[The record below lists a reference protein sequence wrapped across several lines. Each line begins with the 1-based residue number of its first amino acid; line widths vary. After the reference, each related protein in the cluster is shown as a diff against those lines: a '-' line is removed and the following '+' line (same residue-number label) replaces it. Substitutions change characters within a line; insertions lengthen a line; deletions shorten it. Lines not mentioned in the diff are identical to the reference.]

1 MREFSNTANENLLS
15 VNAQEPELVLL
26 EIYHPDNPVHI
37 RLCLDSN
44 DFVGFGHTWQH
55 FQFGFTLPDDKDQ
68 QFSYGQL
75 IMANIG
81 AVPLNPET
89 GLTFSRW
96 LDDANGGRGVKARF
110 IQTFRSDPFIEF
122 DHTFDV
128 DGIKVDQQTVTGQ
141 LAFNKQAQNNH
152 AVARFFTP
160 EWAPG
165 TV

>member
-1 MREFSNTANENLLS
+1 MRQFSNTANENLLS

-26 EIYHPDNPVHI
+26 EIYHPDHPVHI

-44 DFVGFGHTWQH
+44 DFVGFGHTWQA
-55 FQFGFTLPDDKDQ
+55 FQFGFTLPDDKDR
-68 QFSYGQL
+68 QFSVGNL
-75 IMANIG
+75 TMVNIG

-89 GLTFSRW
+89 GLTFSQW
-96 LDDANGGRGVKARF
+96 LDEVDGGRGVKVRF

-122 DHTFDV
+122 DQLFDL
-128 DGIKVDQQTVTGQ
+128 DGITVDQQTVTGQ

-160 EWAPG
+160 EWSPG
-165 TV
+165 VF